1 MAGPENEVTHALS
14 GMAHMKEVVCYGE
27 KEPGVLEFSIETK
40 MDYDVR
46 RDLFALLTRKGWPLM
61 ALRTTDLTL
70 EDVFLRL
77 TSGDHARVI
86 IDKNTKGAEEA

>member
-1 MAGPENEVTHALS
+1 MDNQFRDNGTAVR
-14 GMAHMKEVVCYGE
+14 
-27 KEPGVLEFSIETK
+27 LER
-40 MDYDVR
+40 V
-46 RDLFALLTRKGWPLM
+46 P
-61 ALRTTDLTL
+61 TDLTL